1 MKYKIEKNTVQETL
15 ILPLY
20 SRKLCTEL
28 YPNLY
33 RDETAVRLIDQID
46 YDFSEAEKNSRSLMQ
61 RFGAL
66 EVAMRQNDLA
76 FEVQAYLKNHPC
88 AAVVNLGCGLDNTGR
103 ACDNGRY
110 KIYNLDFPDV
120 IALRQQLLPAGE
132 REQNIPCDLKDPA
145 WFDKID
151 VSGGEDDRKNMA
163 QNGKN
168 QGCRGIFRGF
178 GCSQGDW
185 RVGQPVT
192 GIQQGL
198 YDGLQRP
205 ERLFRQRLFPISR
218 QGRGQRDENADRE
231 DRIWRQA
238 MKILVYGAGVL
249 GCNLAR
255 NLLRAGK
262 DSTLLARGNWA
273 AEIKQNGL
281 RIKDKFSLRTSV
293 SRIPVVTEL
302 APDAMY
308 DVIFVVLRYTQ
319 LDSVLDTL
327 RANRTKN
334 IVFVGNNV
342 QARAQA
348 AALPEKNVLFAF
360 ALSAGHRE
368 VDRVVSI
375 DLKKITIGQLP
386 GTASNKQLIGRIF
399 HGTKYKVVYEP
410 NMEDYLLCH
419 AAFVMPAA
427 FACYKTDGDL
437 KKLRG
442 DTAYLNR
449 LLDANIEGYRA
460 IRDAGHTIL
469 PKEDADFEGEKY
481 RKTCL
486 RFFKLM
492 CATSLGKLC
501 ASDHA
506 MNAID
511 EMSALNR
518 DLKKFFDENGAAYPV
533 WQALEAEAGRYLR

>member
-1 MKYKIEKNTVQETL
+1 
-15 ILPLY
+15 
-20 SRKLCTEL
+20 
-28 YPNLY
+28 
-33 RDETAVRLIDQID
+33 
-46 YDFSEAEKNSRSLMQ
+46 
-61 RFGAL
+61 
-66 EVAMRQNDLA
+66 
-76 FEVQAYLKNHPC
+76 
-88 AAVVNLGCGLDNTGR
+88 
-103 ACDNGRY
+103 
-110 KIYNLDFPDV
+110 
-120 IALRQQLLPAGE
+120 
-132 REQNIPCDLKDPA
+132 
-145 WFDKID
+145 
-151 VSGGEDDRKNMA
+151 
-163 QNGKN
+163 
-168 QGCRGIFRGF
+168 
-178 GCSQGDW
+178 
-185 RVGQPVT
+185 
-192 GIQQGL
+192 
-198 YDGLQRP
+198 
-205 ERLFRQRLFPISR
+205 
-218 QGRGQRDENADRE
+218 
-231 DRIWRQA
+231 

-262 DSTLLARGNWA
+262 DVTLLARGNWA

-319 LDSVLDTL
+319 LDSALDTL

-342 QARAQA
+342 QARALA

-368 VDRVVSI
+368 ADRVVSI
-375 DLKKITIGQLP
+375 
-386 GTASNKQLIGRIF
+386 
-399 HGTKYKVVYEP
+399 
-410 NMEDYLLCH
+410 
-419 AAFVMPAA
+419 
-427 FACYKTDGDL
+427 DL

-449 LLDANIEGYRA
+449 VLDANIEGYRA

-518 DLKKFFDENGAAYPV
+518 DLKKFFDANGAAYPV
-533 WQALEAEAGRYLR
+533 WQALEAEAGRYLQ